1 MPLPPRISAYDAARM
16 LNPGQRAYVGGCT
29 AEPTAI
35 LDLVAL
41 EPDLWRDA
49 TLTGAFIPGVNDR
62 DYSALGIGTRVETIF
77 STRGLQRPSG
87 RVAHLPLHYS
97 TFYERLARPGVVD
110 IVYITVP
117 PPAGDGTVGMGLA
130 ADFSPAPIAA
140 GAGLVG
146 VVNPAMAD
154 PPNGPRLPTG
164 RFTAFVESDAPLL
177 QYDASA
183 VDPATRKIARNI
195 VSLLRPGDHLQLGL
209 GTVQRAVFEELPSS
223 GIRGIGL
230 HAGMISTPSLP
241 AIIDGVFAL
250 GVTTGVALGNHEFYR
265 AVPSLRD
272 VRFAPVGETHAQRV
286 LAALPNF
293 VSVNSVIEIDLSGQA
308 NAEALAS
315 RQVSGQGGLV
325 DFLRG
330 ARASR
335 GGRAIL
341 ALPSTTGDGGT
352 SRIVPRLKEGS
363 PVSVAR
369 ADADIIVTEHGIARI
384 AEMSLEERAS
394 ALVGIAD
401 PRHREALERAM
412 RKESR

>member
-1 MPLPPRISAYDAARM
+1 MPLPPRISAFDAARM
-16 LNPGQRAYVGGCT
+16 LKPGQRAYVGGCT
-29 AEPTAI
+29 AEPTDI

-41 EPDLWRDA
+41 EPEHWRDA

-87 RVAHLPLHYS
+87 LVAHLPLHYS
-97 TFYERLARPGVVD
+97 TFYERLARPGMVD
-110 IVYITVP
+110 VVYITVP
-117 PPAGDGTVGMGLA
+117 LPAEDGTIGLGLA
-130 ADFSPAPIAA
+130 TDFSPAPIGA
-140 GAGLVG
+140 GAQLVG

-154 PPNGPRLPTG
+154 PPNGPRLPVE
-164 RFTAFVESDAPLL
+164 RFTALVESDAPLP
-177 QYDASA
+177 QYDAGA
-183 VDPATRKIARNI
+183 VDPATRMIAKNI

-209 GTVQRAVFEELPSS
+209 GKVQRAVFEELAGS
-223 GIRGIGL
+223 GIRGIGF
-230 HAGMISTPSLP
+230 HAGMISTPALP
-241 AIIDGVFAL
+241 AIIDGIFGL
-250 GVTTGVALGNHEFYR
+250 GVTTGVVLGNHEFYR
-265 AVPSLRD
+265 AVSSLRD

-308 NAEALAS
+308 NAEALS
-315 RQVSGQGGLV
+315 GRQVSGQGGLV

-330 ARASR
+330 ARASS

-341 ALPSTTGDGGT
+341 ALPSTTSDGDT
-352 SRIVPRLKEGS
+352 SRIVPRLKAGT

-384 AEMSLEERAS
+384 AEMSLEERAA
-394 ALVGIAD
+394 ALAGIAD
-401 PRHREALERAM
+401 PRHREALERAA
-412 RKESR
+412 REDSR